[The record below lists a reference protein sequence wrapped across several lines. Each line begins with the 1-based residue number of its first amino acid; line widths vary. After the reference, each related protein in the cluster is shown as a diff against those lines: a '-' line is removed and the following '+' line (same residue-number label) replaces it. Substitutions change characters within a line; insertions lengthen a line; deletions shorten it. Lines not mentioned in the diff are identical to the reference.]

1 LELDR
6 IGFDVGRESV
16 PLLQATRSKEALDI
30 SFATQ
35 LEKAIKRSQ
44 APYVPKP
51 ALLAPEQHS
60 PEELKKPFTMRRR
73 NLR

>member
-16 PLLQATRSKEALDI
+16 PLLQATRSKEALD
-30 SFATQ
+30 
-35 LEKAIKRSQ
+35 
-44 APYVPKP
+44 PKP